1 MVSINNQLILDEE
14 YDENYQPTE
23 EGLYVAWNL
32 FYSYLWEV
40 LQSVPLK
47 HEFLKTQIA
56 KPFVFICR
64 CFRWVL

>member
-40 LQSVPLK
+40 PQSVPLK
-47 HEFLKTQIA
+47 HMNF
-56 KPFVFICR
+56 
-64 CFRWVL
+64 